1 MVKKSKAIISIIK
14 CRTEQ
19 SEWTRKKKMKTKQNV
34 KKKKIRRK
42 LYKEKKNHDQGK
54 KSNEINKDRNNG
66 LQIEMKNET
75 IYKIQS

>member
-19 SEWTRKKKMKTKQNV
+19 SEWTRKKKSKTKQNV

-42 LYKEKKNHDQGK
+42 LYKEKKNHDQGE
-54 KSNEINKDRNNG
+54 KSNEINKDRNNW

>member
-19 SEWTRKKKMKTKQNV
+19 SEWTRKKKRKTKQNV
-34 KKKKIRRK
+34 KKKIRRK

>member
-19 SEWTRKKKMKTKQNV
+19 SEWTRKKKRKTKQNV
-34 KKKKIRRK
+34 KKKIRRK
-42 LYKEKKNHDQGK
+42 LYKEKKNHDQGE
-54 KSNEINKDRNNG
+54 KSNEINKDRNNW